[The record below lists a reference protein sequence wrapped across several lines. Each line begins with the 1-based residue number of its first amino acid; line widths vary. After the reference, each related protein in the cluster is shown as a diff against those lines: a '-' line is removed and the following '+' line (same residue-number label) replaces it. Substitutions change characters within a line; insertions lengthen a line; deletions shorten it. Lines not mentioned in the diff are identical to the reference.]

1 MAEIAVMQRKGSVL
15 AGEKKSID
23 VTFSNVTYSVEVE
36 KKKEGPSLPC
46 RKEYEQKLL
55 LKNVSGIFKAGQV
68 TAIMGASGAGK
79 TTLLNVLACRVPS
92 KQLEGK
98 IQANGIDYNF

>member
-1 MAEIAVMQRKGSVL
+1 MTDIAVLQRKGSVQP
-15 AGEKKSID
+15 GDPKKAID
-23 VTFSNVTYSVEVE
+23 ITFTNISYSVEVE
-36 KKKEGPSLPC
+36 RKKEGPSLPC
-46 RKEYEQKLL
+46 RKEYDQKQL

-92 KQLEGK
+92 KQL
-98 IQANGIDYNF
+98 

>member
-1 MAEIAVMQRKGSVL
+1 MAETAVVQRKGSLL

-23 VTFSNVTYSVEVE
+23 ITFSNISYTVDVER
-36 KKKEGPSLPC
+36 KKEGPGLPC
-46 RKEYEQKLL
+46 RKEYDQKQL
-55 LKNVSGIFKAGQV
+55 LKSVSGIFKAGQV

-92 KQLEGK
+92 KQL
-98 IQANGIDYNF
+98 